1 MAAMRSI
8 AGAGAMARLPLL
20 LLLAD
25 MARAY
30 IPPDGPDLNTAA
42 ITEVGQY
49 PGVHADLLATS
60 LRLLEADGRS
70 AAAETYADPHDLAA
84 LHDGLRQ
91 ASTGAGEFGIE
102 LYNSVGV
109 AMRNTLSHFYNPE
122 TREGRTCAIPDAP
135 AAARHAPVRALCCG
149 ALWPWAWRTACS
161 PRRGR
166 PPLRPP
172 LCNSL
177 LPIMEPRIEQLSR

>member
-20 LLLAD
+20 LLLAA
-25 MARAY
+25 MSRAY

-135 AAARHAPVRALCCG
+135 AAARHAPVRARLVPLWSGFPDSVRHHAPDICRSCVPADGRGVRG
-149 ALWPWAWRTACS
+149 AQP
-161 PRRGR
+161 
-166 PPLRPP
+166 
-172 LCNSL
+172 
-177 LPIMEPRIEQLSR
+177 